1 MDNQILDI
9 GCGPSK
15 VDNSCGLD
23 IFHHP
28 EVDQILYLNNDLRG
42 FACG

>member
-1 MDNQILDI
+1 MDNKILNI

-15 VDNSCGLD
+15 FHNSCGLD
-23 IFHHP
+23 IFQHL
-28 EVDQILYLNNDLRG
+28 EVDQILYQNNDLRG